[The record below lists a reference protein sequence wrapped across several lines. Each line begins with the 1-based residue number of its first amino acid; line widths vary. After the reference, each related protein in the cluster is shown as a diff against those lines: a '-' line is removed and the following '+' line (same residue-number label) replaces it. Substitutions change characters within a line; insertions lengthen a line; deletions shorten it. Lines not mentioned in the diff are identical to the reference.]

1 MKKSLNSKVDVHFN
15 VKLIQRPFLQCQAYI
30 DFRFNFLL
38 FAQMCMSVWVGIC
51 VFNPSCFYFLLHLL
65 QKSKIFQSHREIKW
79 KQKTN
84 RRNQSVFN
92 FDCSCIFTGPWWWNE
107 WEIPFDIRSI
117 CISFHCCFDWF
128 TCKT

>member
-15 VKLIQRPFLQCQAYI
+15 LKLIQRPSLNAKHI
-30 DFRFNFLL
+30 LISDL
-38 FAQMCMSVWVGIC
+38 I
-51 VFNPSCFYFLLHLL
+51 FYFLLKCICRYGYMCVQSKLFLFFLVHLL
-65 QKSKIFQSHREIKW
+65 QKYKIFQSHREIKW
-79 KQKTN
+79 KQKIN

-128 TCKT
+128 TCKM